1 MKFGLGKKGSAM
13 SSTWQ
18 NHLLLKKS
26 FSARIV
32 LQHKSGAGFSS
43 MAGAKR
49 QLRGKKPEF
58 RTERGKLKVSCL
70 VAMIIIY
77 HREYRPDPLFESDF
91 L

>member
-1 MKFGLGKKGSAM
+1 
-13 SSTWQ
+13 
-18 NHLLLKKS
+18 
-26 FSARIV
+26 
-32 LQHKSGAGFSS
+32 

-70 VAMIIIY
+70 VAMIIIN
-77 HREYRPDPLFESDF
+77 HREYRPNPLFESDF